1 MHQELARGPFL
12 VLLNNPKRTLDKRN
26 CLKQDVLKKEH
37 KKALEKLISFFILNQ
52 SLLIEKVITNKR
64 GAELVTS

>member
-12 VLLNNPKRTLDKRN
+12 VLLNNPKPTLDKRN
-26 CLKQDVLKKEH
+26 CLKQDVLKKEY

-52 SLLIEKVITNKR
+52 SLLIEKVIKNKR